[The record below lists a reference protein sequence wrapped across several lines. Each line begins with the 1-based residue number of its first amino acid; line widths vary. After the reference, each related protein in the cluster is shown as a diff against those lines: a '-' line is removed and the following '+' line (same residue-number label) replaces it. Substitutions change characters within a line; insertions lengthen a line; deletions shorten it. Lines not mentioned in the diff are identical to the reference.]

1 MLYIDDNHR
10 GCVGLKVKYAWY
22 SDGAWILMNEYVI
35 CKDWRGKEFFIWYV
49 GNMWLDTKVTLMGAV
64 KRVIFID
71 PFFYKCTID
80 KKFIQIVHVVYET
93 LPRRNMKFCVY
104 FANFCVCIG
113 ENFSNFW

>member
-35 CKDWRGKEFFIWYV
+35 WKDWRGKEFFIWYV

-71 PFFYKCTID
+71 SFLKMYHRQNIYKDGACSVWNSSIS
-80 KKFIQIVHVVYET
+80 KYEI
-93 LPRRNMKFCVY
+93 LFVFC
-104 FANFCVCIG
+104 
-113 ENFSNFW
+113 